1 MFLMDT
7 DVVSALRRPD
17 RHPNP
22 TAWLLGQKVSDVYL
36 SVMTIGEI
44 ERGIATQEHLNPP
57 FALDLATWLDSILV
71 LFDGRILNVNLPIAK
86 RWRRLVQ
93 NLGHNTADLLIAATA
108 IEHGFTVVTRNVRHF
123 EPTGVIVL
131 NPFEPAEE

>member
-22 TAWLLGQKVSDVYL
+22 TAWLLGQQVSDVYL

-44 ERGIATQEHLNPP
+44 ERGIATQERLNPP
-57 FALDLATWLDSILV
+57 FALDLATWLDSVLV
-71 LFDGRILNVNLPIAK
+71 SV
-86 RWRRLVQ
+86 
-93 NLGHNTADLLIAATA
+93 
-108 IEHGFTVVTRNVRHF
+108 
-123 EPTGVIVL
+123 
-131 NPFEPAEE
+131 

>member
-22 TAWLLGQKVSDVYL
+22 TAWLLGQQVSDVYL

-44 ERGIATQEHLNPP
+44 ERGIATQERLNPP
-57 FALDLATWLDSILV
+57 FALDLATWLDSVLV
-71 LFDGRILNVNLPIAK
+71 LFDGRILNVNLPVAK
-86 RWRRLVQ
+86 RWGRMVQ
-93 NLGHNTADLLIAATA
+93 NLGHNTADLIIAATA
-108 IEHGFTVVTRNVRHF
+108 LEIRFHRS
-123 EPTGVIVL
+123 
-131 NPFEPAEE
+131 NPQRSPL